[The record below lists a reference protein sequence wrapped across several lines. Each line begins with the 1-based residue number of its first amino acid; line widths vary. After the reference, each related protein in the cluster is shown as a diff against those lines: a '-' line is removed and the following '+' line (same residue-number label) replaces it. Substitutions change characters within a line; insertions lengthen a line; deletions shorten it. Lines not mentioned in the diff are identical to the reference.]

1 VTRKGKVYRCGMLA
15 GRIEEL
21 PDGGYRFTYDTG
33 YIASAEAKPVS
44 LTLPLQVEP
53 FASSALFPF
62 FYGLLAEGNLKAM
75 QCQKL
80 KLDEDDHFGRLLKT
94 TDSDTIGDV
103 TVVEEAEF

>member
-1 VTRKGKVYRCGMLA
+1 MSRIGKVYRCGMLA

-33 YIASAEAKPVS
+33 YLASVEAKPVS
-44 LTLPLQVEP
+44 LTLPLQVAP
-53 FASSALFPF
+53 FESPTLFPF

-94 TDSDTIGDV
+94 AGSDAIGDV
-103 TVVEEAEF
+103 TVVEEMEL